1 MLIKSGCKINLGLKI
16 LDKREDGYH
25 NLKTIFY
32 PLSMPDGYSDEI
44 SIEKTGTP
52 HVEFSCNKPDI
63 DPQNNTL
70 TKAYNIFI
78 EQYPLDFGLKIRLT
92 KRIPHGAGLGGGSA
106 NGAEVLK
113 YLHGQTNAP
122 LSFARLCE
130 MAGKI
135 GADVPFFL
143 YNTPCLGEGIG
154 EKLTPI
160 SLDLSQY
167 ILLLVMPDIQISTPW
182 AFRKL
187 AEQKKLLTRKK
198 EQVNKARS
206 EFLGNWY
213 FKNDFEEI
221 VFEKYQEL
229 AKTKEILLQ
238 ENAVFASLS
247 GTGSAL
253 YAFFALEHECRH
265 AVNKLQKQAFFHAW
279 KYIDFPQHSEKKLNF
294 SKNLTCHCS

>member
-32 PLSMPDGYSDEI
+32 PLSMPDKFSDEI
-44 SIEKTGTP
+44 NIEKISEQR
-52 HVEFSCNKPDI
+52 VEFSCNIPEI

-70 TKAYNIFI
+70 TKAYNLF
-78 EQYPLDFGLKIRLT
+78 QNHYPLDFGLKIQLT

-106 NGAEVLK
+106 NGTEVLK
-113 YLHGQTNAP
+113 YLQSQIKNP
-122 LSFARLCE
+122 LPFAELLKI
-130 MAGKI
+130 AAKI

-143 YNTPCLGEGIG
+143 YNTPCIGEGIG

-160 SLDLSQY
+160 DIDLRRYS
-167 ILLLVMPDIQISTPW
+167 LLLIMPAIQIPTFW
-182 AFRKL
+182 AFKKL
-187 AEQKKLLTRKK
+187 AEQKKLLTSKK

-206 EFLGNWY
+206 EFLGDWY
-213 FKNDFEEI
+213 FQNDFEQI

-238 ENAVFASLS
+238 EKAVFASLS

-253 YAFFALEHECRH
+253 FAFFTQHSECRQ
-265 AVNKLQKQAFFHAW
+265 AVAQLQRQDFFQRW
-279 KYIDFPQHSEKKLNF
+279 KYIDFPQDNEKN
-294 SKNLTCHCS
+294 

>member
-32 PLSMPDGYSDEI
+32 PLSMPDEFSDEI
-44 SIEKTGTP
+44 SIEKIRAK
-52 HVEFSCNKPDI
+52 HVEFSCNIPDI

-70 TKAYNIFI
+70 TKAYTLF
-78 EQYPLDFGLKIRLT
+78 QSCCPLDFGLKIHLT

-113 YLHGQTNAP
+113 YLQRQTNNR
-122 LSFARLCE
+122 LSFTALLE
-130 MAGKI
+130 TASKI

-143 YNTPCLGEGIG
+143 YNTPCRGEGIG

-160 SLDLSQY
+160 DLNLNRYS
-167 ILLLVMPDIQISTPW
+167 LLLILPAIQIPTVW
-182 AFRKL
+182 AFKKL

-198 EQVNKARS
+198 EQVSKARS
-206 EFLGNWY
+206 CFLGDWY
-213 FKNDFEEI
+213 FQNDFEQI
-221 VFEKYQEL
+221 VFEKYHNL

-253 YAFFALEHECRH
+253 YAFFSQEKECAH
-265 AVNKLQKQAFFHAW
+265 AVNMLQKQTFFHAW
-279 KYIDFPQHSEKKLNF
+279 KYIDLSQHNEKN
-294 SKNLTCHCS
+294 

>member
-32 PLSMPDGYSDEI
+32 PLSMPDEFADEI
-44 SIEKTGTP
+44 SIEKIRTK
-52 HVEFSCNKPDI
+52 HVEFSCNIPDI
-63 DPQNNTL
+63 DPQNNTV
-70 TKAYNIFI
+70 TKAYTLF
-78 EQYPLDFGLKIRLT
+78 QTCHPLDFGLKIQLT

-106 NGAEVLK
+106 NGAEVLN
-113 YLHGQTNAP
+113 YLQSQIEQPLP
-122 LSFARLCE
+122 LSTLIEIAS
-130 MAGKI
+130 KI

-154 EKLTPI
+154 DKLTPI
-160 SLDLSQY
+160 NLDLRKFS
-167 ILLLVMPDIQISTPW
+167 LLLIMPALHIPTAW
-182 AFRKL
+182 AFKKL

-206 EFLGNWY
+206 AFLGDWY
-213 FKNDFEEI
+213 FQNDFEEV
-221 VFEKYQEL
+221 VFENYHDI

-253 YAFFALEHECRH
+253 YAFFAHESACAH
-265 AVNKLQKQAFFHAW
+265 AVRQLQKQTFFHAW
-279 KYIDFPQHSEKKLNF
+279 KYIDFPQRKEKN
-294 SKNLTCHCS
+294 

>member
-32 PLSMPDGYSDEI
+32 PLSMPDGFCDEI
-44 SIEKTGTP
+44 SIEKISAP
-52 HVEFSCNKPDI
+52 HVEFSCNIPDI

-70 TKAYNIFI
+70 TKAYNLF
-78 EQYPLDFGLKIRLT
+78 QTCCPLDFGLKIELT

-113 YLHGQTNAP
+113 YLQSQTENP
-122 LSFARLCE
+122 LPLAKLVE
-130 MAGKI
+130 TAAKI

-154 EKLTPI
+154 ERLTPVDI
-160 SLDLSQY
+160 DLSRY
-167 ILLLVMPDIQISTPW
+167 SLLLILPAIPIPTSW
-182 AFRKL
+182 AFKNL
-187 AEQKKLLTRKK
+187 AEQKKLLTSKI

-213 FKNDFEEI
+213 FQNDFEQI

-238 ENAVFASLS
+238 EKAVFASLS

-253 YAFFALEHECRH
+253 FAFFSHRSACRQALFQ
-265 AVNKLQKQAFFHAW
+265 LQKQEFFHCW
-279 KYIDFPQHSEKKLNF
+279 KYIDFPARNEK
-294 SKNLTCHCS
+294 S

>member
-1 MLIKSGCKINLGLKI
+1 MNVMWKRPHTIIKSGCKINLGLKI

-32 PLSMPDGYSDEI
+32 PLSMPDSFSDEI
-44 SIEKTGTP
+44 SIEKISMR
-52 HVEFSCNKPDI
+52 HVDFSCNIPDI

-70 TKAYNIFI
+70 TKAYNLF
-78 EQYPLDFGLKIRLT
+78 QACCPLDFGLKIQLT

-113 YLHGQTNAP
+113 YLQSQTENSLP
-122 LSFARLCE
+122 FAVLHE

-143 YNTPCLGEGIG
+143 YNTPCIGEGIG

-160 SLDLSQY
+160 NLDLSHY
-167 ILLLVMPDIQISTPW
+167 SLLLIMPAVHISTSW
-182 AFRKL
+182 AFKKL

-206 EFLGNWY
+206 EFLGYWY
-213 FKNDFEEI
+213 FQNDFEQI
-221 VFEKYQEL
+221 IFEKYQEL

-238 ENAVFASLS
+238 EQAVFASLS

-253 YAFFALEHECRH
+253 YAFFTHKSECMQ
-265 AVNKLQKQAFFHAW
+265 AIVQLQKQVFFHTW
-279 KYIDFPQHSEKKLNF
+279 KYIHFPKINEKN
-294 SKNLTCHCS
+294 

>member
-32 PLSMPDGYSDEI
+32 PLSMPDGFSDEI
-44 SIEKTGTP
+44 SIKKISAL
-52 HVEFSCNKPDI
+52 HVEFSCNIPDI

-70 TKAYNIFI
+70 TKAYALFR
-78 EQYPLDFGLKIRLT
+78 EQCPLDFGLKIKLT

-113 YLHGQTNAP
+113 YLQSQIKSP
-122 LSFARLCE
+122 LPLAALLE
-130 MAGKI
+130 IAGKI

-143 YNTPCLGEGIG
+143 YNTPCTGEGIG

-160 SLDLSQY
+160 KFDLSRY
-167 ILLLVMPDIQISTPW
+167 SLLLILPDIQISTPW
-182 AFRKL
+182 AFKKL
-187 AEQKKLLTRKK
+187 AERKKLLTSKK
-198 EQVNKARS
+198 EQVNKARF
-206 EFLGNWY
+206 ELLGGWY
-213 FKNDFEEI
+213 FQNDFEQI
-221 VFEKYQEL
+221 VFEKYQNL

-238 ENAVFASLS
+238 EYAVFASLS

-253 YAFFALEHECRH
+253 FAFFQNDSECMH
-265 AVNKLQKQAFFHAW
+265 AVNRLKKQDFFQHW
-279 KYIDFPQHSEKKLNF
+279 KYIDFPAANEK
-294 SKNLTCHCS
+294 S